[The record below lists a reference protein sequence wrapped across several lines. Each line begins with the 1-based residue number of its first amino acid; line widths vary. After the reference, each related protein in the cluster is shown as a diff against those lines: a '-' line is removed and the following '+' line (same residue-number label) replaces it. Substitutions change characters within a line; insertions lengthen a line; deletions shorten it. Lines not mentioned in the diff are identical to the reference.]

1 MDSKLINITAKYSLI
16 TQVTT
21 VIVDY
26 LALRIEIPKRLLIL
40 KQLLTI
46 ELIVQLIET
55 TFYIWLVS
63 SPHTNKEI
71 TNIRYYD
78 WLISTNLML
87 FTLIAYIN
95 HLYEPEKTLLQIYQE
110 NKQTIHSVL
119 TLNTSMLFIGYLGEL
134 KKINIKQA
142 VYVGFIPFLLYYN
155 IIYQKY
161 VKEEILVKKNIS
173 NSNKKEIKLLFWYFF
188 IVWSIYGI
196 SALFSYVPKNI
207 SYNILDLFSKNFFGL
222 FLSYKVY
229 SNKLN
234 YNK

>member
-40 KQLLTI
+40 KQLLTL

-155 IIYQKY
+155 INLWLYFYFNFIIYY
-161 VKEEILVKKNIS
+161 LLIKN
-173 NSNKKEIKLLFWYFF
+173 N
-188 IVWSIYGI
+188 
-196 SALFSYVPKNI
+196 
-207 SYNILDLFSKNFFGL
+207 
-222 FLSYKVY
+222 
-229 SNKLN
+229 
-234 YNK
+234 